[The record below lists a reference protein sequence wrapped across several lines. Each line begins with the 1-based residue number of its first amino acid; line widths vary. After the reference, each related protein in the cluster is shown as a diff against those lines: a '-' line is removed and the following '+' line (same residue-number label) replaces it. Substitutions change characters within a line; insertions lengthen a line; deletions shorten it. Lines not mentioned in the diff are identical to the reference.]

1 MTTTGGPMARSAA
14 GEGARHLRGAVAE
27 RLTIE
32 PGGYVLL
39 SGSCPAAI
47 TIHEGGLLEIAGT
60 LEGRVVR
67 NDGEIWAMS
76 GSTIH
81 GRALSSAGFFIPPD
95 PEHQVVIDSPRFRLT
110 GTGDLLDTF
119 AAVQLEL
126 SYDEL
131 YAGQATG
138 ADLTDRLAAHG
149 LTPWTW
155 DAGISGADGRL
166 LQSDTLF
173 VRR

>member
-1 MTTTGGPMARSAA
+1 MKKLSGALSHALVVEEPIVLTGTALRGAIVC
-14 GEGARHLRGAVAE
+14 EGGSLDLRGAVAE

-110 GTGDLLDTF
+110 GTGDLLD
-119 AAVQLEL
+119 VV
-126 SYDEL
+126 S
-131 YAGQATG
+131 
-138 ADLTDRLAAHG
+138 
-149 LTPWTW
+149 
-155 DAGISGADGRL
+155 
-166 LQSDTLF
+166 
-173 VRR
+173 